1 MLLVSRT
8 CATLAACSSQRA
20 RAPNVCVALSL
31 LVPELSNDP
40 WRGNP
45 PRASAAAH
53 GGVRVGR
60 VDGDDAVLDAEL
72 ARDPPERLR
81 DPTAYLSTS
90 LASLSWSTQPQRRLL
105 RQRPVHSGAS
115 GYCYLIDFP
124 VETLVYEPAFVPV
137 WQRRQYLLA
146 RPHGHSS
153 GGVPTRAPGVC
164 LTNCIGI
171 GLLDSA

>member
-1 MLLVSRT
+1 MSAVPETLTNRRVVFFTSGSVAGLWERGQAAEAARRAGADPSEAVWTEDDADVLGVGAGARAFLCIMTCQRMLLVSRT

-31 LVPELSNDP
+31 LVPELSNGP
-40 WRGNP
+40 WRGKP

-90 LASLSWSTQPQRRLL
+90 LASLS
-105 RQRPVHSGAS
+105 
-115 GYCYLIDFP
+115 
-124 VETLVYEPAFVPV
+124 
-137 WQRRQYLLA
+137 
-146 RPHGHSS
+146 
-153 GGVPTRAPGVC
+153 
-164 LTNCIGI
+164 
-171 GLLDSA
+171 